1 MGIMG
6 WSVSVRSNAWPTL
19 PLLLLLL
26 LLLHSVGLLVFYPS
40 FWPAIS
46 LPTLNYFTTQ
56 YRLNNT
62 FSIHPPSK
70 DATITHRPE
79 MCAASSPTTLH
90 LAFSTK
96 KFLVWLR
103 ISLYASPLVHHICS
117 FGVVLVRLPYFST
130 RLGKSSISLSSNNN
144 AHIINASNPKLLRN
158 TSLKLDA
165 KLIVKKPEIYVSH

>member
-1 MGIMG
+1 MAVERKKERKNERKKGEHKKVM
-6 WSVSVRSNAWPTL
+6 V
-19 PLLLLLL
+19 L

-96 KFLVWLR
+96 KFLV
-103 ISLYASPLVHHICS
+103 
-117 FGVVLVRLPYFST
+117 
-130 RLGKSSISLSSNNN
+130 
-144 AHIINASNPKLLRN
+144 
-158 TSLKLDA
+158 
-165 KLIVKKPEIYVSH
+165 